1 MFNET
6 SVKKIQDDIARLVS
20 DMSTLRQEV
29 GSKGLAK
36 IEIMRDE
43 AEEKL
48 NAVRG
53 QAVDTAK
60 HVDEYVHEK
69 PWVVVGAVAAAALL
83 AIALFRGKNRD

>member
-6 SVKKIQDDIARLVS
+6 SVKKIQEDIARLGADVS
-20 DMSTLRQEV
+20 ALRQEV

-36 IEIMRDE
+36 IETMRDE

-48 NAVRG
+48 RVVRG

-60 HVDEYVHEK
+60 HVDKYVHEK

-83 AIALFRGKNRD
+83 AISLFRGKNRD